1 MAPKFPQRFPFDFMN
16 DPIRILLADDHPS
29 LRAGLASILNAE
41 PGLTVVA
48 EAGSGRETLIKTGAS
63 SPDVLV
69 VDLRMPDGDGIETI
83 KQLVSKNPQVRVLVL
98 TTYDNEEDI
107 FNALEAGARGY
118 ILKDTT
124 REEIIEAVRQVHA
137 GNRFLPSAIASRL
150 ADRMIRPTL
159 TPRELDVLRLVSRGR
174 TNKEIAAAMFISE
187 ETVKSHMKGLF
198 QKLGVHDRAEAVAT
212 ALQRG
217 LLRID

>member
-1 MAPKFPQRFPFDFMN
+1 MN
-16 DPIRILLADDHPS
+16 RTIRILLADDHPS
-29 LRAGLASILNAE
+29 LRTGLASILNSHSGIE
-41 PGLTVVA
+41 VVA
-48 EAGSGRETLIKTGAS
+48 EAATGSEALQKAAETQ
-63 SPDVLV
+63 PDVLIL
-69 VDLRMPDGDGIETI
+69 DLRMPDGDGIETTRR
-83 KQLVSKNPQVRVLVL
+83 LVEINPDARILIL

-124 REEIIEAVRQVHA
+124 SEEIIEAVRQVHT
-137 GNRFLPSAIASRL
+137 GNRFLPPGVAARL
-150 ADRMIRPTL
+150 ADRMIRQSL

-187 ETVKSHMKGLF
+187 ETIKSHMKGLF
-198 QKLGVHDRAEAVAT
+198 QKLGVHDRAEAVAV

-217 LLRID
+217 LLRMD

>member
-1 MAPKFPQRFPFDFMN
+1 MKN
-16 DPIRILLADDHPS
+16 KIRVLLADDHPS
-29 LRAGLASILNAE
+29 LRAGLASILNAQPDLE
-41 PGLTVVA
+41 VVA
-48 EAGSGRETLIKTGAS
+48 EAGSGREALEKAS
-63 SPDVLV
+63 ATQPDVMV

-83 KQLVSKNPQVRVLVL
+83 QALRKQTPSVQALVL
-98 TTYDNEEDI
+98 TTYDNEEDV

-124 REEIIEAVRQVHA
+124 SEEIIDAVRKVYS
-137 GNRFLPSAIASRL
+137 GVRYLPSAIASRL
-150 ADRMIRPTL
+150 ADRMIRPSL

-174 TNKEIAAAMFISE
+174 SNKEIGAAMFISE

-198 QKLGVHDRAEAVAT
+198 QKLGVHDRAEAVSI

>member
-1 MAPKFPQRFPFDFMN
+1 MN
-16 DPIRILLADDHPS
+16 PPIRILLADDHPS
-29 LRAGLASILNAE
+29 LRTGLASILSSQ
-41 PGLTVVA
+41 PGLAVVA
-48 EAGSGRETLIKTGAS
+48 EAGSGRETVEKTSATT
-63 SPDVLV
+63 PDVLI
-69 VDLRMPDGDGIETI
+69 VDLRMPDGDGIQTI
-83 KQLVSKNPQVRVLVL
+83 KELVAANPLVKVLVL

-124 REEIIEAVRQVHA
+124 SEEIIEAVRMIHE
-137 GNRFLPSAIASRL
+137 GKRYLPPGIAARL
-150 ADRMIRPTL
+150 ADRMIRPAL

-174 TNKEIAAAMFISE
+174 TNKEMAAAMFVSE

-198 QKLGVHDRAEAVAT
+198 HKLDVHDRAEAVGI

-217 LLRID
+217 LLRIE